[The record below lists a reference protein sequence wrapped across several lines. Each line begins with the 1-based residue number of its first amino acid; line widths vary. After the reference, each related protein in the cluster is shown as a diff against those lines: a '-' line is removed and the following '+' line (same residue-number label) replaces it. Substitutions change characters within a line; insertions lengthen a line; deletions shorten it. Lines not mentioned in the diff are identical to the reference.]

1 MLHHVGWIGLAAVA
15 VAVSVW
21 REDTAGAVTVV
32 SFPSYCSLFWLQPFF
47 SSFLLAIAA
56 AYTAVVD
63 GDIASSV
70 RDCLLL
76 LLLCGE
82 CVAWGVSTALSVA
95 HWSSSIECLVVLIV
109 INTRWHD
116 YLRTNSVRASSV
128 MRVIVCTN

>member
-15 VAVSVW
+15 VTVSVW

-32 SFPSYCSLFWLQPFF
+32 SFPSYCSLLWLQPFF

-63 GDIASSV
+63 GDIAGSV

-82 CVAWGVSTALSVA
+82 CVAWGVATALSVA
-95 HWSSSIECLVVLIV
+95 LIFFAFCAGSV
-109 INTRWHD
+109 WHGVWP
-116 YLRTNSVRASSV
+116 LLSLSH
-128 MRVIVCTN
+128 

>member
-15 VAVSVW
+15 VTVSVW

-32 SFPSYCSLFWLQPFF
+32 SFPSYCSLLWLQPFF

-82 CVAWGVSTALSVA
+82 CVAWGVATALSVA
-95 HWSSSIECLVVLIV
+95 LIFFAFCAGSV
-109 INTRWHD
+109 WHG
-116 YLRTNSVRASSV
+116 
-128 MRVIVCTN
+128 VCPLLSLSH